1 MTTENTA
8 AEAATTPED
17 RFFGIKTSIDDMR
30 ADAAKDAPKEEE
42 FIVETVEEGEGGI
55 VETEA
60 VATPQE
66 PAKKEPAKKEPIKE
80 EGASDEDVEEYGAK
94 VQKRIDKLTW
104 EKGEET
110 RRADAAEQLKTD
122 AISYAQTVNQ
132 QNQQQAEIIAN
143 GEAYLI
149 EQVKGRAAL
158 AVDAATNKYRQAHEE
173 GSTDALVTAQ
183 AELMTAQAEQ
193 TESLRE
199 EQAYK
204 QRVHN
209 WTVAQQAQ
217 QARQTQ
223 AQNYQQQQQ
232 QQPAQEEQ
240 PTREAQSWTSKNTW
254 FWNPKHGDMT
264 AVALSE
270 HERLIREDKVIAD
283 SDEYYEGLDAKMR
296 SIFPGYFTD
305 KGTGTVERPSTVV
318 APGNRNNGGKPR
330 TVRLEPRQVALAK
343 ELNITP
349 EQLARQILKESQ

>member
-1 MTTENTA
+1 
-8 AEAATTPED
+8 
-17 RFFGIKTSIDDMR
+17 MR

-66 PAKKEPAKKEPIKE
+66 PAKKGPAKEEPAKEV
-80 EGASDEDVEEYGAK
+80 GASDEDVEEYGAK

-132 QNQQQAEIIAN
+132 QNQQQAQIIAN
-143 GEAYLI
+143 GEATLV
-149 EQVKGRAAL
+149 EQIKGRAAL
-158 AVDAATNKYRQAHEE
+158 AVETATNKYRIAHEE
-173 GSTDALVTAQ
+173 GSTDAIIEAQ
-183 AELMTAQAEQ
+183 KELTMAQAEQ
-193 TESLRE
+193 IESHNY
-199 EQAYK
+199 EQGYK

-223 AQNYQQQQQ
+223 AHNYQQQQPQQ
-232 QQPAQEEQ
+232 QQPRQ
-240 PTREAQSWTSKNTW
+240 PTREAESWTGKNPW
-254 FWNPKHGDMT
+254 FGDTKHRDMT
-264 AVALSE
+264 AVAYSE
-270 HERLIREDKVIAD
+270 HERLIREDGVTAD